1 VSFWAKLVERVVG
14 GGGAGDGADEPTSDD
29 PAAHA
34 ANAAQSELQRD
45 VALVAA
51 AGSAGGPSIED
62 GLTVLRRLRSSP
74 LQGRA
79 LDELVARHA
88 VLPVPEPIALAI
100 AHSLVDRG
108 EPATALRMVAS
119 ATSAHALL
127 LTADL
132 HAESGDLASAVAT
145 CERVLLRELDHPGAR
160 ERHRRWRAAL
170 GLAADPDARRPDAAT
185 ATVVT
190 SEPDAPYVLLREV
203 GRGGAGAVYEAE
215 DRELGRRVA
224 LKVYHDPSRNSA
236 QLTHEAHVAA
246 ALAGPG
252 VLRVFDIDP
261 AHGWLALDWVAHG
274 SIRDRIRA
282 RDASL
287 LLPLAR
293 WALPLAATLAR
304 VHAAGWVHLDVK
316 PANVLLAGDGS
327 PLLADFGTARR
338 AGDPTTSGSF
348 GYISPERL
356 AGRPADPRDDVYGF
370 GRLLEDVLHALPA
383 APEAAHSGGGS
394 VAERWYPLAQAC
406 VSAEAT
412 RLADGAQIATRI
424 RTELMGA

>member
-1 VSFWAKLVERVVG
+1 VGLWTKLVEAVLGDLDAPDDAQRPAPAPADGLREARDDVDRDVMLIASAG
-14 GGGAGDGADEPTSDD
+14 QLGGATVE
-29 PAAHA
+29 AALA
-34 ANAAQSELQRD
+34 A
-45 VALVAA
+45 
-51 AGSAGGPSIED
+51 
-62 GLTVLRRLRSSP
+62 LRRLRASP

-79 LDELVARHA
+79 LDALVARHA
-88 VLPVPEPIALAI
+88 SRPLVEPIALAV

-108 EPATALRMVAS
+108 EPSAALRMVAN

-132 HAESGDLASAVAT
+132 HAERGDLASAVAT

-170 GLAADPDARRPDAAT
+170 GLAAEPDARRPDAGT
-185 ATVVT
+185 TTVVT
-190 SEPDAPYVLLREV
+190 SEPDAPYVLVREV

-215 DRELGRRVA
+215 DRELGRRIA
-224 LKVYHDPSRNSA
+224 LKVYHDPSHHRA
-236 QLTHEAHVAA
+236 QLTHEANVAA

-252 VLRVFDIDP
+252 VLRVFDVDP
-261 AHGWLALDWVAHG
+261 GHGWIALDWAPAG
-274 SIRDRIRA
+274 SIRDRVRA

-287 LLPLAR
+287 LAPMAR

-316 PANVLLAGDGS
+316 PANVLLAADGA

-338 AGDPTTSGSF
+338 AGEATTPGSF
-348 GYISPERL
+348 GYVSPERL
-356 AGRPADPRDDVYGF
+356 AGRAADPRDDVYGF
-370 GRLLEDVLHALPA
+370 GRLLEDVLHGLAPA
-383 APEAAHSGGGS
+383 APRAGLASL
-394 VAERWYPLAQAC
+394 AERWYPLAQAC
-406 VSAEAT
+406 VAKEDT